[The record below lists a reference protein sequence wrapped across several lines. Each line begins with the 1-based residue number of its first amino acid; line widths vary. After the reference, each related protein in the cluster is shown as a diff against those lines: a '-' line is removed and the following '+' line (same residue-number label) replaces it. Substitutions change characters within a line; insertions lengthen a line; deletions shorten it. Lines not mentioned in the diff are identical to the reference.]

1 MPTDGTVNY
10 KSEYYSFL
18 LRIWYSSR
26 EDQDKWRVTLENI
39 VSDEKHIFSDIEA
52 LVTFILQLPYQ
63 VINLDH
69 E

>member
-1 MPTDGTVNY
+1 MPTDGTVNC